1 MSKPASY
8 LNFSPTSFDTSIS
21 NAFNNYLNNSGGV
34 LSNNSPYT
42 PNSFK
47 TNTSN
52 AFDSFLNSNGGILS
66 SNSPTPGFMESIGNG
81 KYMDAFTNLF
91 KGSMTPDTKT
101 GITPAGSAMGIAN
114 AGMNTIMGGFGIAN
128 MLSQQNLAKKAFA
141 ANLASYNQN
150 GANQVKSYNTQM
162 DNNLRAKYAREGKG
176 YTPDMINNEN
186 KANYLD
192 FNKVG

>member
-8 LNFSPTSFDTSIS
+8 LNFNTPTPFD
-21 NAFNNYLNNSGGV
+21 
-34 LSNNSPYT
+34 
-42 PNSFK
+42 

-52 AFDSFLNSNGGILS
+52 AFNSVLDSNGGILS
-66 SNSPTPGFMESIGNG
+66 NKSPLSMDSLNFNGLNPISNTSMPPVIAPGFMESVGNG
-81 KYMDAFTNLF
+81 NYMDAFTNLF
-91 KGSMTPDTKT
+91 KDSMTPNTKT

-114 AGMNTIMGGFGIAN
+114 AGMNTIMGGFNIAN
-128 MLSQQNLAKKAFA
+128 MLSQQDLAKKAFA

-162 DNNLRAKYAREGKG
+162 DNNIRAKYAREGKG

-186 KANYLD
+186 KAKYLD